1 MHAQIT
7 FNGFDG
13 FDHHFKFIIDEANKT
28 VANFERSKE
37 FILQVLCRRGHRK
50 ASASHRYYACEIL
63 LHADPVRGDF
73 FAVKEDDNFYNAV
86 RSAFHAIEKGLR
98 RESKTRI
105 SRRRR
110 LASQIQPLPAM
121 A

>member
-1 MHAQIT
+1 MQAQMT

-13 FDHHFKFIIDEANKT
+13 LDHHHKFIVDEANKT
-28 VANFERSKE
+28 VARFERGKE
-37 FILQVLCRRGHRK
+37 FLLQVLCRRGHRK
-50 ASASHRYYACEIL
+50 ASTKNSYYTCEIL
-63 LHADPVRGDF
+63 LYADPMRGDL
-73 FAVKEDDNFYNAV
+73 FATKEADNFYSAI

-110 LASQIQPLPAM
+110 LAAQIQPVNEIA
-121 A
+121 